1 MQTQQLCLALFFHHA
16 GQNYPAVCLSL
27 PLNCKPL
34 KWPELWILYL
44 EAPCLLAQCL
54 THSRWPHVYRPELET
69 GSSRNGLQL
78 GGAYLVNGR
87 QERGMQSLPSSP
99 RDQRPH
105 RGQGPHH
112 GLSSMSA
119 RVTDQRRQ
127 MLAMTIL
134 WKKGF

>member
-87 QERGMQSLPSSP
+87 QEREG
-99 RDQRPH
+99 H
-105 RGQGPHH
+105 
-112 GLSSMSA
+112 A
-119 RVTDQRRQ
+119 K
-127 MLAMTIL
+127 LAQLTT
-134 WKKGF
+134 